1 MLDKYFPLYVFVFFL
16 TVILTAVIEKKFIPK
31 NSEEL
36 VYIDELEAFFSS
48 TLFDK
53 ISCAKRVIREQRFNI
68 LLSPSILNDNADFLR
83 ETDGEFL
90 AVQGVMDLIIEDEN
104 GDISVYDYKTDR
116 VSQEEMINSELLQK
130 KMIERHSKQ
139 LSYYNEAIKRLFSRE
154 CKHLAVYSTC
164 AAKEIEIPQN

>member
-1 MLDKYFPLYVFVFFL
+1 MNR
-16 TVILTAVIEKKFIPK
+16 EKDIFIK
-31 NSEEL
+31 TEKL
-36 VYIDELEAFFSS
+36 CFAYDE
-48 TLFDK
+48 
-53 ISCAKRVIREQRFNI
+53 
-68 LLSPSILNDNADFLR
+68 
-83 ETDGEFL
+83 
-90 AVQGVMDLIIEDEN
+90 EDEN